1 MVTFKLIRPDKAST
15 EPDQDKAFLR
25 SLPITIAVCA
35 LAVWW
40 NMLGLLL
47 ALTGV
52 ALVLQLFGIPR
63 RLLRD
68 WPRNIDVIGQ
78 LHVDEH
84 GLVHSVEGGREP
96 FLFKA
101 MRSALLAHNHI
112 KGEPLGPRDMAH
124 NGIATLTLTMQD
136 AQERTMKFLVERR
149 EQVPD
154 VEFLLGNMYKQGV
167 QLKEHVGR
175 LRLKTILFKLGRS
188 YAEIQAL
195 KKELGVDGFY

>member
-1 MVTFKLIRPDKAST
+1 MPTFKLIRPDKAST

-25 SLPITIAVCA
+25 SIPMIIAVCA

-40 NMLGLLL
+40 NMLGLLV

-68 WPRNIDVIGQ
+68 WPKNSDVIGQ
-78 LHVDEH
+78 LHVNEQ
-84 GLVHSVEGGREP
+84 GLDPVVESARDP
-96 FLFKA
+96 ILFKA
-101 MRSALLAHNHI
+101 MRSAVLAHNHV

-124 NGIATLTLTMQD
+124 NGIATLTLTTQD
-136 AQERTMKFLVERR
+136 GQERTMKFLVERM